1 MLHNR
6 YFRQQNIQTLAV
18 IRLMSLLLLIN
29 SLLINIEAINEISNR
44 RRLKISPTKMSNHSN
59 KNNNRNQNY
68 KQTISHDVETMKTS
82 NIFLSE
88 QSDDN
93 NLTPFKD
100 NFFFKRQIIV
110 LLIPTIG

>member
-1 MLHNR
+1 MLINR
-6 YFRQQNIQTLAV
+6 NRQRNIPPLAV
-18 IRLMSLLLLIN
+18 IRFISLLLLIN

-44 RRLKISPTKMSNHSN
+44 RRLKISPAKMSNHSN
-59 KNNNRNQNY
+59 KNINRNQNF
-68 KQTISHDVETMKTS
+68 KQTISDDATKMKS